1 MAESAQN
8 LIGIDQTPV
17 DQIQPAV
24 PTRVTTLLDL
34 VAAVA
39 DSASSDDEVIATVKS
54 LINSGKVT
62 LVGEFLGADVK
73 VL

>member
-8 LIGIDQTPV
+8 LTGIEQIPV
-17 DQIQPAV
+17 DQIQPDA

-39 DSASSDDEVIATVKS
+39 DSASSDAEVIATVKS

>member
-1 MAESAQN
+1 MAQATQHFPRIERAELARLQQ
-8 LIGIDQTPV
+8 D
-17 DQIQPAV
+17 A

-39 DSASSDDEVIATVKS
+39 DAASSDDEVIATVKS

-73 VL
+73 VV

>member
-1 MAESAQN
+1 MAQAAQN
-8 LIGIDQTPV
+8 LAEQTEV
-17 DQIQPAV
+17 APAQQDA

-39 DSASSDDEVIATVKS
+39 DASSSDAEVIATIKD

>member
-8 LIGIDQTPV
+8 LTGIEQIPV
-17 DQIQPAV
+17 DQIQADA

>member
-8 LIGIDQTPV
+8 LTRIEQTPV
-17 DQIQPAV
+17 DRIQPDA

-73 VL
+73 VV

>member
-1 MAESAQN
+1 MSHVVEN
-8 LIGIDQTPV
+8 LAKLE
-17 DQIQPAV
+17 QPEVEEALNGA
-24 PTRVTTLLDL
+24 TRVTTLLDL

-39 DSASSDDEVIATVKS
+39 DSSSSEEEVIATVKS

-73 VL
+73 VV

>member
-1 MAESAQN
+1 MSQAAEN
-8 LIGIDQTPV
+8 LAELEPLEVEEAPKG
-17 DQIQPAV
+17 AS
-24 PTRVTTLLDL
+24 RVTTLLDL

-39 DSASSDDEVIATVKS
+39 DSSSSEEEVIATVKS

-73 VL
+73 VV

>member
-1 MAESAQN
+1 MAQAAQDLPGN
-8 LIGIDQTPV
+8 EWTEVARLQQD
-17 DQIQPAV
+17 A

-39 DSASSDDEVIATVKS
+39 DAASSDDEVIATVKS

-73 VL
+73 VV

>member
-1 MAESAQN
+1 MAQAAQN
-8 LIGIDQTPV
+8 LAEPIEV
-17 DQIQPAV
+17 APAQQDA

-39 DSASSDDEVIATVKS
+39 DASSSDAEVIATIKD

>member
-8 LIGIDQTPV
+8 LTGIEQTPV
-17 DQIQPAV
+17 DRIQPDA

-39 DSASSDDEVIATVKS
+39 GSASSDDEVIATVKS

-62 LVGEFLGADVK
+62 LVKTAPA
-73 VL
+73 

>member
-1 MAESAQN
+1 MSHVVENLAQLEQPEVEEALKSA
-8 LIGIDQTPV
+8 
-17 DQIQPAV
+17 
-24 PTRVTTLLDL
+24 TRVTTLLDL

-39 DSASSDDEVIATVKS
+39 DSSSSEEEVIATVKS

-73 VL
+73 VV

>member
-1 MAESAQN
+1 MAQALEN
-8 LIGIDQTPV
+8 LAEQM
-17 DQIQPAV
+17 QIEPLETEA

-39 DSASSDDEVIATVKS
+39 DASSSDAEVIATVKE

-73 VL
+73 VV

>member
-1 MAESAQN
+1 MAQAAQH
-8 LIGIDQTPV
+8 LPGTKWTEIARLQQD
-17 DQIQPAV
+17 A

-39 DSASSDDEVIATVKS
+39 DAASSDDEVIATVKS

-73 VL
+73 VV

>member
-1 MAESAQN
+1 MSQAAQH
-8 LIGIDQTPV
+8 LP
-17 DQIQPAV
+17 QIERTELATMQPAA

-39 DSASSDDEVIATVKS
+39 DAASSDDEVIATVKS

-73 VL
+73 VV